1 MLSYSVAIRTLGTA
15 GEVFREELLSLGRQT
30 VPPERVMIYI
40 AEGFP
45 RPDFQ
50 VGNEEY
56 RWVRKGMM
64 AQRMLPYDEIASDC
78 ILLLDDD
85 VCLAPDSA
93 EKLLSSLEEDGADC
107 VGADVF
113 RPQRMRPGTKLYAAS
128 VNLVFPHC
136 SRTWAFR
143 MHRNGSFSYLARPKR
158 EYYRSQTCGGPC
170 SMWRKDAFLRLHLED
185 ELWLDALG
193 FPYGEDALVSYKL
206 YRNGGR
212 LGIRYDSGVENR
224 DARSSSDR
232 YRQDPDRFR
241 IRSQALLMVW
251 WRSLYRNGADTSISH
266 LLTGTA
272 FALKACWLMLVMAVS
287 ALVLLKPKVFYAHL
301 RGLRGGWKAV
311 HAASFRALR
320 PYIF

>member
-1 MLSYSVAIRTLGTA
+1 
-15 GEVFREELLSLGRQT
+15 
-30 VPPERVMIYI
+30 
-40 AEGFP
+40 
-45 RPDFQ
+45 
-50 VGNEEY
+50 
-56 RWVRKGMM
+56 
-64 AQRMLPYDEIASDC
+64 
-78 ILLLDDD
+78 
-85 VCLAPDSA
+85 
-93 EKLLSSLEEDGADC
+93 
-107 VGADVF
+107 
-113 RPQRMRPGTKLYAAS
+113 MRPGTKLYAAA

-136 SRTWAFR
+136 IRTWAFR
-143 MHRNGSFSYLARPKR
+143 MHRSGSFSYLARPKR
-158 EYYRSQTCGGPC
+158 DYYRSQTCGGPC

-232 YRQDPDRFR
+232 YRRDPERFR

-251 WRSLYRNGADTSISH
+251 WRSLYRNGADTPLSR

-272 FALKACWLMLVMAVS
+272 FAFKACWLTLVMAVG

-311 HAASFRALR
+311 HAASFQALR